1 MEMTDGLSRSYL
13 WGPVFSWVEPVYP
26 VFDKPE
32 INLICISAL
41 AKALYSYMINYSRRD
56 HFRHRFSLM
65 TSGIYY

>member
-1 MEMTDGLSRSYL
+1 METTDGLSRSYL
-13 WGPVFSWVEPVYP
+13 WGPVFRWVEPIYP

-56 HFRHRFSLM
+56 YFRHRLSLM
-65 TSGIYY
+65 TSGIHY